1 MISQGEYESA
11 KNCFVKCINTGQQY
25 DPRIR
30 QECVNQLR
38 TILSRD
44 NVIDLKLEKLAES
57 FRYRHRDFVFLIN
70 QSMTMNVHK
79 DEVIEILKTIMTAKE
94 DSIENLDRVSLI
106 KFNKRLRR
114 IFSLVQKDSNF
125 A

>member
-1 MISQGEYESA
+1 M
-11 KNCFVKCINTGQQY
+11 
-25 DPRIR
+25 
-30 QECVNQLR
+30 
-38 TILSRD
+38 
-44 NVIDLKLEKLAES
+44 IDLKLEKLAES

>member
-1 MISQGEYESA
+1 ME
-11 KNCFVKCINTGQQY
+11 
-25 DPRIR
+25 
-30 QECVNQLR
+30 
-38 TILSRD
+38 
-44 NVIDLKLEKLAES
+44 
-57 FRYRHRDFVFLIN
+57 
-70 QSMTMNVHK
+70 VHK

-94 DSIENLDRVSLI
+94 DSIENMDRVSLI